1 MSQSEETVTQTVT
14 QDVARYA
21 RRAVDSRRRKP
32 RHRAGPYLLRRG
44 RVFYFRKRLPTW
56 VSNKHPNLFL
66 CLSLRTDLP
75 LEAVKRAAR
84 LLTAL
89 EQKEQDLMEKNTET
103 LTAADTKALLTEV
116 LRAELGRILA
126 AQNQAG
132 ATSDAELDHRIA
144 ELEEENRMLRRAAR
158 SENWN
163 SVQELLEKASQLI
176 AISLPQPIS
185 SDLGRQA
192 SSLKRRI
199 NDVELD
205 VIEGDDVRHASR
217 SLISEQGISD
227 FDAFVKAPVLVSRA
241 FAQVRVNY
249 PKPSMQ
255 GNINA
260 LENLM
265 LEFFGDIPVTAITKE
280 RQKEFFAWQA
290 RLPRVQ
296 GRAHG
301 KNRFNKVGKI
311 RSKSEEIS
319 DADAHDMMVTEELR
333 ERDDISVAEKRALLG
348 ERLVPRRTFATIKR
362 DRDGLNRLFKSAV
375 DLGVEPPAV
384 LSYKE
389 IERHIAA
396 QAPTDEL
403 YVRVTKP
410 KLRKPWTEER
420 LAKLL
425 TSSIYTGCQ
434 SKHRRWKRGPL
445 IIRDAT
451 YWVPLIVLTI
461 GSRIAEILLL
471 KRSDILYRNGHYC
484 FAISSGPAEPG
495 KTEDSRRVIPIPQLL
510 LDLGFVEWF
519 HALPEDHG
527 VLLFPEAV
535 KRSSNGDVT
544 SAFGKHL
551 RRIFDH
557 LDLGDF
563 DEDFYAMR
571 KTFHSILRSEEVN
584 DGQRKAIAGHRHGD
598 VLNIHYTAH
607 QTKDLK
613 AAVDKVNLKIEIGR
627 RRQYGFPV
635 IKSCALAKSSALDV
649 EVTLNDHSEAA
660 SIIIR
665 DKQLVDPLFKYD
677 QRLQKKAEDRKHA
690 ARQLRDIIAQR
701 PLNFP
706 KNTLKRA
713 AFEHLMALA

>member
-1 MSQSEETVTQTVT
+1 MTQTVT

-21 RRAVDSRRRKP
+21 RRGLDSRRRKP
-32 RHRAGPYLLRRG
+32 RHHAGPYLLRRG
-44 RVFYFRKRLPTW
+44 RIFYFRKRLPTW
-56 VSNKHPNLFL
+56 VSNQHPNLFL
-66 CLSLRTDLP
+66 CLSLHTDLP

-84 LLTAL
+84 LLTAY
-89 EQKEQDLMEKNTET
+89 EQKEKDLLEQNTET

-116 LRAELGRILA
+116 LRAELARILTE
-126 AQNQAG
+126 QNQAG
-132 ATSDAELDHRIA
+132 YASDVELDLRI
-144 ELEEENRMLRRAAR
+144 EKLEEENRMLRRAAR
-158 SENWN
+158 GENWT

-185 SDLGRQA
+185 TDMGRQA
-192 SSLKRRI
+192 LSLKKRL
-199 NDVELD
+199 NDVEID
-205 VIEGDDVRHASR
+205 VIEGDDVRHASHV
-217 SLISEQGISD
+217 LCAEQGVQD
-227 FDAFVKAPVLVSRA
+227 FDAFIKAPVLVSQA
-241 FAQVRVNY
+241 FAQMRENY
-249 PKPSMQ
+249 PTPSMK

-260 LENLM
+260 LEKL
-265 LEFFGDIPVTAITKE
+265 LSEFFGDIPVTAITQA
-280 RQKEFFAWQA
+280 RQKEFFAWEA
-290 RLPRVQ
+290 RLPRKQ
-296 GRAHG
+296 GKAHG
-301 KNRFNKVGKI
+301 KNRFTKVEKSL
-311 RSKSEEIS
+311 SKSAEIS
-319 DADAHDMMVTEELR
+319 AADAHDLLVTEELR
-333 ERDDISVAEKRALLG
+333 DRDDISVAEKRALLG
-348 ERLVPRRTFATIKR
+348 ERLVARRSFATIKR
-362 DRDGLNRLFKSAV
+362 DRDGLSRLFKSAA
-375 DLGVEPPAV
+375 DLGAEPPSV

-389 IERHIAA
+389 IQRHVAA
-396 QAPTDEL
+396 QAPKDEL

-410 KLRKPWTEER
+410 KLRMPWTEER

-425 TSSIYTGCQ
+425 TSPIYTGCQ

-484 FAISSGPAEPG
+484 IAISSGPAERG

-519 HALPEDHG
+519 HALREEHG
-527 VLLFPEAV
+527 ALLFPDAAQ
-535 KRSSNGDVT
+535 RSANGDVT

-557 LDLGDF
+557 LELGDF
-563 DEDFYAMR
+563 DEDFYALR
-571 KTFHSILRSEEVN
+571 KTLSSILRSEDVN
-584 DGQRKAIAGHRHGD
+584 DGQRKAIAGHKHGD
-598 VLNIHYTAH
+598 VLNVHYTAH
-607 QTKDLK
+607 NTKDLK
-613 AAVDKVNLKIEIGR
+613 AAVDKANFQLEIGR

-635 IKSCALAKSSALDV
+635 IKNCALAKSSALVV
-649 EVTLNDHSEAA
+649 EVTLGDASDAA

-665 DKQLVDPLFKYD
+665 DKQLTEPLFKYD
-677 QRLQKKAEDRKHA
+677 QRLQKQAEDKKCA

-701 PLNFP
+701 PLNLP